1 MLSVVY
7 YMVLQWTWSCLG
19 LLSVQSMAF
28 RTTQVTTENKVRLL
42 HSYWVKWS
50 CLVLL
55 GLQLN
60 FPGCRWPS
68 PALLTWV
75 SLHSLSLLSTTVVPL
90 RLLLAW
96 ASPVHLLRNL
106 SINTSIIERFSSPSV
121 LVGFILKFYFSLF
134 LIMFDHVWI
143 PLIHQQRILLII
155 RHSEAAPRYKN
166 PQTTEQSFHGAAEN
180 VLAHIAQPR
189 VTGCM
194 LVNSCAFTQDTIFY

>member
-1 MLSVVY
+1 MCETGIILPVTR
-7 YMVLQWTWSCLG
+7 VLIRGIKMDDTQNTKGLARCL
-19 LLSVQSMAF
+19 
-28 RTTQVTTENKVRLL
+28 T
-42 HSYWVKWS
+42 
-50 CLVLL
+50 
-55 GLQLN
+55 
-60 FPGCRWPS
+60 
-68 PALLTWV
+68 
-75 SLHSLSLLSTTVVPL
+75 TTVVPL

-155 RHSEAAPRYKN
+155 GHSEAAPRYKN